1 MTYRLK
7 ALMNIRR
14 EPSVESEKMGQKKE
28 GALVSVI
35 SLENDWLAAQI
46 GKSQQLDNITIC
58 CGGGESAEKV

>member
-35 SLENDWLAAQI
+35 SLENDWLGLEEGGFILFAD
-46 GKSQQLDNITIC
+46 GKF
-58 CGGGESAEKV
+58 AERV